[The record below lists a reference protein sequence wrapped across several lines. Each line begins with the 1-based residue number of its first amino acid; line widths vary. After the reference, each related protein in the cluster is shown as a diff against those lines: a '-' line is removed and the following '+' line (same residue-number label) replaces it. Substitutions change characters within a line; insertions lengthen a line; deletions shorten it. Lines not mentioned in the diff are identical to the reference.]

1 APVFAEERYSAR
13 VAENNAAGALV
24 LTVRATDADWGQNA
38 RVRYRLAEGWVR
50 GAPLSSYVSV
60 QAETG

>member
-1 APVFAEERYSAR
+1 APVFAEASYSAR
-13 VAENNAAGALV
+13 LAENNAAGALV
-24 LTVRATDADWGQNA
+24 LTVRAWDADWGQNA
-38 RVRYRLAEGWVR
+38 RVRYRLWEGRVR

>member
-1 APVFAEERYSAR
+1 APVFAEARYSAR
-13 VAENNAAGALV
+13 VPENNAAGALV
-24 LTVRATDADWGQNA
+24 LTVRARDADWGPNA
-38 RVRYRLAEGWVR
+38 RVRYRLWEGRVR

>member
-1 APVFAEERYSAR
+1 APVFAQERYSAR
-13 VAENNAAGALV
+13 LRENNAAGALV
-24 LTVRATDADWGQNA
+24 LLVRATDADWGGNA
-38 RVRYRLAEGWVR
+38 RVRYRLAEGRVR

>member
-13 VAENNAAGALV
+13 LAENNAAGALV

-38 RVRYRLAEGWVR
+38 RVRYRLGEGRVR
-50 GAPLSSYVSV
+50 GAPLSSLVSV

>member
-13 VAENNAAGALV
+13 VPENNAAGAL
-24 LTVRATDADWGQNA
+24 LLRVRASDADWGANA
-38 RVRYRLAEGWVR
+38 RVRYRLWEGRVR